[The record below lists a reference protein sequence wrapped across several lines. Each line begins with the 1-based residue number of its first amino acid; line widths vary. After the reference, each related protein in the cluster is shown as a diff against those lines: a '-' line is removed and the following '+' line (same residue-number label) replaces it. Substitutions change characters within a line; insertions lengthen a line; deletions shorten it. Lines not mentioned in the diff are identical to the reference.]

1 MSARVSS
8 KVATN
13 CSFRGKRISKINIF
27 EAIILNQNKEN
38 SKAKTEEWNQ
48 NNSSDLNCSG
58 LLLDS
63 SATYSMKMSASV
75 SLRVV
80 TNMVFLKV
88 KSYESLA
95 VLRLFSKGKR
105 E

>member
-8 KVATN
+8 
-13 CSFRGKRISKINIF
+13 FRCKRISKINIF

-38 SKAKTEEWNQ
+38 SKAKAEEWNQ
-48 NNSSDLNCSG
+48 NSSSDLNSSG

-80 TNMVFLKV
+80 TNMVFLEV
-88 KSYESLA
+88 KSYGSLT